1 MMMRGVQ
8 KQNANMK
15 TSVLLGK
22 LREDARTRA
31 EFLTLIK
38 S

>member
-1 MMMRGVQ
+1 
-8 KQNANMK
+8 MK

-22 LREDARTRA
+22 MREDARTRS
-31 EFLTLIK
+31 EFLTLIT

>member
-1 MMMRGVQ
+1 
-8 KQNANMK
+8 MK